1 MHGVLAPDA
10 LPELAL
16 EVGLLLPLPPH
27 VGLPDLVLLDSAKQ
41 LASSTSP
48 LLALEDGLLV
58 ESTPELGLLEPALER
73 EFGLLELALEV
84 GRLPPS
90 LPSENGEDE
99 LEPKCCWRCGMRDIQ
114 ANLKES
120 IDRWNTQ
127 ESL

>member
-99 LEPKCCWRCGMRDIQ
+99 LEPKCCWRCGMRDI
-114 ANLKES
+114 
-120 IDRWNTQ
+120 
-127 ESL
+127 